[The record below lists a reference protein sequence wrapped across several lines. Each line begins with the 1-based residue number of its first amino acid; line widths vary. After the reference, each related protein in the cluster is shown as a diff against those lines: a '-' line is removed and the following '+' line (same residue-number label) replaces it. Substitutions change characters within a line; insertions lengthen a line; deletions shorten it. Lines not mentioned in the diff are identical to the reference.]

1 MTARVLPFGET
12 AVLAE
17 YPDLPAAL
25 GAYRGLAASKPR
37 GVVDLVPAARTVLVR
52 FDPTM
57 LGTRAITRWVLDTAP
72 VAVERSSA
80 EPMVVPVTYDGVDLE
95 STAQALGLSVD
106 GLVRRHTAATWTSA
120 FIGFA
125 PGFAYLVADDLDL
138 AVPRRAT
145 SRERVPA
152 GSVALAGPFSGVYPR
167 ESPGGWQLIGRTD
180 VDLWNTERTPP
191 ALLAPGVRVRF
202 EAVG

>member
-1 MTARVLPFGET
+1 MTVQVLPFGET
-12 AVLAE
+12 AVLVE

-25 GAYRGLAASKPR
+25 RAYRGLATSTPR

-57 LGTRAITRWVLDTAP
+57 LGTRAVTRWVLDTAP
-72 VAVERSSA
+72 VAVESA
-80 EPMVVPVTYDGVDLE
+80 VEQPIVVPVTYDGADLE
-95 STAQALGLSVD
+95 STAETLGLGAD
-106 GLVRRHTAATWTSA
+106 ELVRRHTTATWTSA

-125 PGFAYLVADDLDL
+125 PGFAYLVAHDLDL

-152 GSVALAGPFSGVYPR
+152 GSVALAGAFSGVYPR